1 LNKEALIAEK
11 EGLQPKPPQKDKQR
25 INDDIRAK
33 EVRLIGSDGSQKGVV
48 AIAEALQM
56 AKDEELDLVEIS
68 PEAEPP
74 VCKIVDFGK
83 FVYQREK
90 KAKEA
95 KKKQKIIE
103 IKEMKFSPKIDKHDY
118 DYRIQ
123 HILDFLSK
131 GDKVKVTIRFRGR
144 EMSHTEF
151 GFELMDKILAD
162 VMEFS
167 TVEKTPK
174 LEGRSLTAFL
184 TPNKKK

>member
-1 LNKEALIAEK
+1 M
-11 EGLQPKPPQKDKQR
+11 QPKPQQKDKLR
-25 INDDIRAK
+25 INEEIRAK
-33 EVRLIGSDGSQKGVV
+33 DVRLIASDGSQVGVV
-48 AIAEALQM
+48 ALVEALRM
-56 AKDEELDLVEIS
+56 AREEELDVVEIS

-118 DYRIQ
+118 EYRIQ
-123 HILDFLSK
+123 HIVDFLSK

-151 GFELMDKILAD
+151 GFELMEKILVD
-162 VMEFS
+162 VQEYS
-167 TVEKTPK
+167 TVEKAPK
-174 LEGRSLTAFL
+174 LEGRSLTTFL